1 MANVEETIKAL
12 EICSQTGWC
21 KGQNGCPYWQDD
33 LDGMDQIDNCKRMLS
48 DALKLI
54 EDLQER
60 IAIMEE
66 GWHSVK
72 DKLPKDGQKV
82 LLYYPPME
90 MTVDVFRAGEVPGFE
105 DTGFLWD
112 NMMWHWIPEEP
123 KEGEQE

>member
-1 MANVEETIKAL
+1 MDSNNVAKELARWIDE
-12 EICSQTGWC
+12 
-21 KGQNGCPYWQDD
+21 
-33 LDGMDQIDNCKRMLS
+33 MDERATKIAC
-48 DALKLI
+48 DALAVIHEQQKTI

-123 KEGEQE
+123 KDGDQE